1 MFTYLLTGKTR
12 WRPNSGN
19 LTFRIYFFEI
29 FNREY
34 KAIKTRKV
42 IFMQITQLLGSCNSF
57 MGFWQIGYEV
67 CVTLIVCGC
76 TIPLSSHLVSLSSH
90 RTQLIDMHKGRSRS
104 VDNAGGSWHW
114 SKWQRCWNGAAVAMS
129 KVEHKGQALL
139 WQGCKRRGAL
149 GQNNR
154 HLKWQVSVWKRG
166 LKIRLL
172 LSIGPC
178 VCFLFS
184 VQECMNSVVEYT
196 WVTAVY

>member
-1 MFTYLLTGKTR
+1 MK
-12 WRPNSGN
+12 
-19 LTFRIYFFEI
+19 
-29 FNREY
+29 
-34 KAIKTRKV
+34 KV

-90 RTQLIDMHKGRSRS
+90 RTQLIDVHKGRSRS

-154 HLKWQVSVWKRG
+154 HLKWQVSVWKREVEN
-166 LKIRLL
+166 KT
-172 LSIGPC
+172 STEYWSMC
-178 VCFLFS
+178 VLFIFRTG
-184 VQECMNSVVEYT
+184 VHEFCCLMEVDYT
-196 WVTAVY
+196 RVTAVY